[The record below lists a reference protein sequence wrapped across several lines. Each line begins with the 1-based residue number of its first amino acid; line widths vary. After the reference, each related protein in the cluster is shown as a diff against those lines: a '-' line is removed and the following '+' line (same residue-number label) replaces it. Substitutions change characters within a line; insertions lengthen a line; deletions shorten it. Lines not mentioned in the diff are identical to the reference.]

1 MYAVGAD
8 NRELYDTIRNQKKRM
23 ICINDTCTQEEFE
36 EAKPKVIE
44 CFEKILPEKSSFEL

>member
-1 MYAVGAD
+1 MPSVQ
-8 NRELYDTIRNQKKRM
+8 TIGNCMIRSATRKKRM

-44 CFEKILPEKSSFEL
+44 CFEHILPEKSSFEL